1 MFTVS
6 DFSFRSLTKV
16 VLHFSIVFPT
26 HSIPPQD
33 ETSVQNW
40 VSWGS
45 GNALS
50 PNGALKFRDWILA
63 IDFLGILIDRFCTS
77 AQYITGIATSYNEKT
92 VYIIR
97 NIKYDT
103 IYQEHFLYNNKKLKK
118 RKLIIFSQFSETTFH
133 HSCAHKISC
142 ASNLW
147 VTLTSPH
154 MYAIHH

>member
-63 IDFLGILIDRFCTS
+63 TDFLEILIDRFCTS
-77 AQYITGIATSYNEKT
+77 AQYITDIATSYNEKT
-92 VYIIR
+92 VYIYQGDVIEILNWDYHR
-97 NIKYDT
+97 SDMQNMAQSTKLPKKYVD
-103 IYQEHFLYNNKKLKK
+103 I
-118 RKLIIFSQFSETTFH
+118 
-133 HSCAHKISC
+133 
-142 ASNLW
+142 
-147 VTLTSPH
+147 LTSITENFKH
-154 MYAIHH
+154 DFLSTSVDSSST

>member
-1 MFTVS
+1 MTYNTNNFILIWYIDQNWLLWRMFTVS

-63 IDFLGILIDRFCTS
+63 TDFLEILIDRFCTS
-77 AQYITGIATSYNEKT
+77 AQYITDIATSYNEKT
-92 VYIIR
+92 IYIL
-97 NIKYDT
+97 
-103 IYQEHFLYNNKKLKK
+103 FYNQYVIGKLNWDYHRSDIQK
-118 RKLIIFSQFSETTFH
+118 
-133 HSCAHKISC
+133 
-142 ASNLW
+142 
-147 VTLTSPH
+147 
-154 MYAIHH
+154 

>member
-6 DFSFRSLTKV
+6 DFSFRSFTKV

-45 GNALS
+45 GSASS

-63 IDFLGILIDRFCTS
+63 TDFLEILIDRFCTS
-77 AQYITGIATSYNEKT
+77 AQYITDIATSYNEKT
-92 VYIIR
+92 VYIYIYMVNGLEELIEKWNWDYHR
-97 NIKYDT
+97 SDVQNITQSTKLPKKYVD
-103 IYQEHFLYNNKKLKK
+103 I
-118 RKLIIFSQFSETTFH
+118 
-133 HSCAHKISC
+133 
-142 ASNLW
+142 
-147 VTLTSPH
+147 LTSITANFKH
-154 MYAIHH
+154 DFLSTSVDSSST